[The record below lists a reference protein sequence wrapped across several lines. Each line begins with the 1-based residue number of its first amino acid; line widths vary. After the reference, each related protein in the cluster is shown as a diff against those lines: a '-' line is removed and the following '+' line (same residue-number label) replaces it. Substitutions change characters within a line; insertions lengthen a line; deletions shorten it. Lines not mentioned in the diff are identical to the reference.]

1 MLNNQDHQAHVTK
14 IDKALSLLRGPD
26 ARLVRL
32 HANNGTGGF
41 YIWPRGGRVSDE
53 VAQRLLGRNDVQ
65 PYDGGLF
72 PGHPQSWRLGN
83 WRQWGRSRRLR

>member
-1 MLNNQDHQAHVTK
+1 MSVTK
-14 IDKALSLLRGPD
+14 IDKALGLLRSPD

-41 YIWPRGGRVSDE
+41 YIWPRGGRVPDD
-53 VAQRLLGRNDVQ
+53 VAHLLLERNDVQ
-65 PYDGGLF
+65 PYDSGLF

-83 WRQWGRSRRLR
+83 WRERAERV